1 MQVRWKKLL
10 LQTLIWVAT
19 EALLTVAG
27 LDDLADYSEFLFDK
41 NISPSLVNLVMI
53 I

>member
-10 LQTLIWVAT
+10 LQSLIWVVS
-19 EALLTVAG
+19 EALLSVAG

-41 NISPSLVNLVMI
+41 QIGHSIVHLVMI